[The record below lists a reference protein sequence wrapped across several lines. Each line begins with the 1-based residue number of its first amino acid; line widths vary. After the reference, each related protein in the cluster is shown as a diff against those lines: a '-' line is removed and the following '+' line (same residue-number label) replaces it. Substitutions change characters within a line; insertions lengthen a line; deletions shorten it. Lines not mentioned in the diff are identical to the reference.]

1 MVCDYEQASIFQV
14 TNAQAGINNTV
25 VHNTGGG
32 VAVPGNCSKGLGWSD
47 PVNCSTNGT
56 PYAYGPNSTI
66 AKLKAAA
73 WYIGVSDS
81 NANRRSLYQVQMIR
95 KSDGTPGS
103 LRQEIAEG
111 VVNMQMQYLVRSE
124 EHTSELQS
132 LMRI

>member
-73 WYIGVSDS
+73 WYIGVSGS

-95 KSDGTPGS
+95 KSDG
-103 LRQEIAEG
+103 
-111 VVNMQMQYLVRSE
+111 RSE
-124 EHTSELQS
+124 ERRVGKECVSTCRSRWSQAH
-132 LMRI
+132 